1 VGNGE
6 SNMRITIE
14 DTGGNQP
21 IITHGTPPVTGEAAP
36 PKMPPTMNN
45 EPGSLPP
52 HPHQELVAAPKG
64 HHPWAIIIALILIV
78 GVAATVVSFFIENPA
93 AQSTDDA
100 YIEGRVIRISPR
112 VSGPILALHV
122 DDNVE
127 VKAGDPL
134 FEIDPA
140 DYQAKVDQA
149 AAAVKADQSAVEQAK
164 AVVIRSQ
171 AAVGEAQAAVQIA
184 RTEADRRAADY
195 QRYKAMGTDG
205 ISAQDLQT
213 AKFASDAANSQLDAV
228 AKKQEAASAERN
240 VAQTNILTADAQ
252 VAAAKAQLE
261 FAQLQLQ
268 YTKVTA
274 PESGKITKK
283 NIEQGDFVEAGQP
296 LLAIVPTNKW
306 IIANFK
312 EIQLRKMRVGQPVD
326 VRVDAF
332 PDTVFR
338 AHVESLQ
345 SGTGSRFQLLPPE
358 NATGNWVKVVQ
369 RLPVKII
376 FESGQN
382 GLDRVAQGM
391 SAEVTVNTREGDGK

>member
-1 VGNGE
+1 
-6 SNMRITIE
+6 MRITIE

-21 IITHGTPPVTGEAAP
+21 IITHGAPPAPGETAP
-36 PKMPPTMNN
+36 PKMPSTVNN
-45 EPGSLPP
+45 EPASPPP
-52 HPHQELVAAPKG
+52 HPQQELVAAPKG
-64 HHPWAIIIALILIV
+64 HHPWAIIIALILIGAV
-78 GVAATVVSFFIENPA
+78 TATAVSFFIENPA

-140 DYQAKVDQA
+140 DYGAKVDQA
-149 AAAVKADQSAVEQAK
+149 AAAVKASESAVEQAK
-164 AVVIRSQ
+164 AAVIRAQ
-171 AAVGEAQAAVQIA
+171 AAIGEAQAAVQVA

-205 ISAQDLQT
+205 ISAQELQT
-213 AKFASDAANSQLDAV
+213 AQFASDAANSQLDAT
-228 AKKQEAASAERN
+228 AKKQDAASADLH
-240 VAQTNILTADAQ
+240 VAQTNVLTAEAQ
-252 VAAAKAQLE
+252 VTAEKAQFE

-274 PESGKITKK
+274 PESGKITRK
-283 NIEQGDFVEAGQP
+283 NIEQGDFVSAGQP
-296 LLAIVPTNKW
+296 LLAIVPTNNW
-306 IIANFK
+306 VIANFK
-312 EIQLRKMRVGQPVD
+312 EIQLKRMRVGQPVD

-332 PDTVFR
+332 PDIVFR
-338 AHVESLQ
+338 ARVESLQ

-369 RLPVKII
+369 RLPVKIV

-382 GLDRVAQGM
+382 GLDRLAQGM
-391 SAEVTVNTREGDGK
+391 SAEVTVHTREGEQR